1 MSLIIASQ
9 LEPDFNRSLGLHPSR
24 PILIDVAE
32 DEPWS
37 AASEAD
43 ILLVRPSPPRRPS
56 PAVRPAVW
64 AGR

>member
-24 PILIDVAE
+24 PTLIDVAE

-43 ILLVRPSPPRRPS
+43 ILLVRPSPAWRQ
-56 PAVRPAVW
+56 
-64 AGR
+64 